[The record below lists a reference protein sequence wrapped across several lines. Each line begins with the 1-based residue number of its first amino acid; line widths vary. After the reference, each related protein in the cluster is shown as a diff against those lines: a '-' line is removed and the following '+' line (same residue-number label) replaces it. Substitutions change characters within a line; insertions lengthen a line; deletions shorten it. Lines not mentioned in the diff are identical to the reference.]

1 MASKLS
7 LVLVLAAAA
16 LASAQ
21 LTVTLQPARGSH
33 NTYHAGSN
41 PIINVRVNNWEEG
54 IDGRQIN
61 CYAYYAYLD
70 LFGQT
75 WAHAIDQQI
84 MSCNSGRTG
93 NCNVWTFEIP
103 QPADNSKVIEAVAYC
118 RHNNGQRIWAQGSGN
133 AMFQQAN

>member
-33 NTYHAGSN
+33 NTYQAGSLPTLTVN
-41 PIINVRVNNWEEG
+41 VNNREEHVFG
-54 IDGRQIN
+54 QEIN

-70 LFGQT
+70 HFGQT
-75 WAHAIDQQI
+75 WAHPIDQQI
-84 MSCNSGRTG
+84 VSCNSGRSG
-93 NCNVWTFEIP
+93 DCNTWTFEIP

-133 AMFQQAN
+133 AMFQQA